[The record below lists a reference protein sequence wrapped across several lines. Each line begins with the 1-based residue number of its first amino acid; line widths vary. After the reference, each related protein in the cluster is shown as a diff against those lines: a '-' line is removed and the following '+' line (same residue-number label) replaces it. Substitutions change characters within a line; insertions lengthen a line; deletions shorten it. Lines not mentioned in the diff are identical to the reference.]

1 MNSGTPPDNDLPSPR
16 RRSLLLGAAGAL
28 TLPLW
33 RLAFAGDVLAAS
45 TPAQTT
51 GARLPPWR
59 PGQMDIHH
67 LAIGRGNATLIVM
80 PDGTS
85 VLVDAGATNDGFDVS
100 MTTRPGTGRR
110 PGEWI
115 ARYAARHL
123 AATGHMGLD
132 YALVTHLHPDH
143 LGDVSPSS
151 PLSQQG
157 DYRLTGIMD
166 VAEAL
171 PIGVLID
178 RGYPDYP
185 YLGGWL
191 ETAPF
196 AKNYRSFIESRR
208 AHGGVVEAFQVG
220 RRDQFRPLGRIPVK
234 SPFGIRNI
242 AANGRVWSG
251 DGTNS
256 HELFPPR
263 ETLAPS
269 DLPDENMLCAAIRV
283 EHGAFRY
290 FTGGDLTSTTFD
302 GDEPWRDI
310 LTAAARAAGR
320 VDVATADHHGL
331 YDAVSADVVRALR
344 PRAWIIQAWH
354 ISHPSML
361 PLEHMLSE
369 RLYPGPRDIFA
380 TDVMSGNALM
390 HQRLIKRLRSTRGHV
405 VVRVDEGG
413 ANFRVFVTDN
423 RSEDDRVLFATDAYS
438 AGMSMA

>member
-1 MNSGTPPDNDLPSPR
+1 MTSGNDLPSPR
-16 RRSLLLGAAGAL
+16 RRTLLLGAAAGL

-33 RLAFAGDVLAAS
+33 RWAVAGDAS
-45 TPAQTT
+45 SQPT
-51 GARLPPWR
+51 GGTLPPWQ

-67 LAIGRGNATLIVM
+67 LAIGRGNATLIIM

-85 VLVDAGATNDGFDVS
+85 VLVDAGATNDAFDVS
-100 MTTRPGTGRR
+100 MSTSPGTDKR

-123 AATGHMGLD
+123 AATGHVGLD

-143 LGDVSPSS
+143 LGDVSASS
-151 PLSQQG
+151 PLSRHG
-157 DYRLTGIMD
+157 DYRLTGITD

-171 PIGVLID
+171 PIGVLVD

-185 YLGGWL
+185 YFGGWL

-196 AKNYRSFIESRR
+196 AKNYRAFIESRR
-208 AHGGVVEAFQVG
+208 AKGGAVEAFQVG
-220 RRDQFRPLGRIPVK
+220 RRDQFRPKGRHPVK
-234 SPFGIRNI
+234 TPFGIQNI
-242 AANGRVWSG
+242 AANGRVWTG
-251 DGTNS
+251 EGTNS
-256 HELFPPR
+256 HELFPPK
-263 ETLAPS
+263 ETLAAG

-302 GDEPWRDI
+302 GEAPWRDI
-310 LTAAARAAGR
+310 LTAAARAAGK

-344 PRAWIIQAWH
+344 PRAWVIQAWH

-380 TDVMSGNALM
+380 TGVMAENALM

-405 VVRVDEGG
+405 VVRVDAGG
-413 ANFRVFVTDN
+413 DTYRVFVTDN
-423 RSEDDRVLFATDAYS
+423 RSEDDRLLLATDVHKAAS
-438 AGMSMA
+438 AD

>member
-33 RLAFAGDVLAAS
+33 QWAFAAD
-45 TPAQTT
+45 TPQQGPATT
-51 GARLPPWR
+51 LPPWQ

-67 LAIGRGNATLIVM
+67 LAIGRGNATLIIM

-85 VLVDAGATNDGFDVS
+85 MLIDAGASNDGFDVS
-100 MTTRPGTGRR
+100 VTTRPGTTKR

-115 ARYAARHL
+115 ARYVARQL
-123 AATGHMGLD
+123 AATGHVGLD

-143 LGDVSPSS
+143 LGDVSPTS
-151 PLSQQG
+151 PPSRFG
-157 DYRLTGIMD
+157 NYRLTGITD
-166 VAEAL
+166 VAEAI

-196 AKNYRSFIESRR
+196 AKNYRAFIESRR
-208 AHGGVVEAFQVG
+208 ARGEAVQAFQVG
-220 RRDQFRPLGRIPVK
+220 RRDQFRPTGRHAVK
-234 SPFGIRNI
+234 GAFGIQNI
-242 AANGRVWSG
+242 AANGRVWTG
-251 DGTNS
+251 EGTNS

-263 ETLAPS
+263 ETLAAG
-269 DLPDENMLCAAIRV
+269 DLPDENMLCTAIRV
-283 EHGAFRY
+283 DHGAFRY
-290 FTGGDLTSTTFD
+290 FTGADLTSTTFD
-302 GDEPWRDI
+302 GDAPWRDI
-310 LTAAARAAGR
+310 LTAAARAAGK

-331 YDAVSADVVRALR
+331 YDAVSAEVVRALR
-344 PRAWIIQAWH
+344 PHAWIIQAWH

-380 TDVMSGNALM
+380 TDVMSENALM

-405 VVRVDEGG
+405 VVRVDAGG
-413 ANFRVFVTDN
+413 ESFRVFVTDN
-423 RSEDDRVLFATDAYS
+423 RSEDDHVLLATS
-438 AGMSMA
+438 